1 MNVVEL
7 LRQFLFLF
15 ADVVLPILVL
25 ALTGYLLQRK
35 FSLHMET
42 LAKVQMNL
50 LVPAFMVSRVGSSDL
65 SWSEIGL
72 IMAAVLLGTFILAVP
87 VWSAVRSRGLAAGTS
102 AVLVLAAVVFNSGN
116 FGIPLAERAYGTAG
130 GEVQALVLL
139 ASSITMFGL
148 GYILLSSKAGV
159 GGGIQTFLKTPIF
172 WSMVAGL
179 GLKLWGQEL
188 PVAVGYPI
196 DTLASGLVPLALVT
210 LGAQMA
216 MRVGPPQW
224 RFVAPV
230 MLLKLLGLPA
240 AMSLVVWLFGLWPW
254 PGAMLI
260 VAAAAPSAVN
270 TIILSIEL
278 DGDTEIAAECIV
290 WTTLASTVTVTL
302 ILAVVKGLGGFPPG

>member
-1 MNVVEL
+1 MNLADLV
-7 LRQFLFLF
+7 RQFAFLF

-25 ALTGYLLQRK
+25 ALTGYLLQRR

-42 LAKVQMNL
+42 LAKVQVNL
-50 LVPAFMVSRVGSSDL
+50 LVPAFMVSRVGASTL

-72 IMAAVLLGTFILAVP
+72 ILAAVLLGTFLLAVP
-87 VWSAVRSRGLAAGTS
+87 VWTVVRSRGLAMGTS
-102 AVLVLAAVVFNSGN
+102 SVLVLAAVVFNSGN
-116 FGIPLAERAYGTAG
+116 FGIPLAERAYGTVG

-139 ASSITMFGL
+139 ASSLAMFGL
-148 GYILLSSKAGV
+148 GYILMASKSGV
-159 GGGIQTFLKTPIF
+159 GQGLAAFLKTPIF

-179 GLKLWGQEL
+179 GLKLWGRDL

-230 MLLKLLGLPA
+230 LGLKLLGLPV
-240 AMSLVVWLFGLWPW
+240 AMALVVWLFGLWPW

-278 DGDTEIAAECIV
+278 DGDTEVAAECIV
-290 WTTLASTVTVTL
+290 WTTLASTVSVTL
-302 ILAVVKGLGGFPPG
+302 ILAVVKGLGGLPPG

>member
-1 MNVVEL
+1 MNVAEL
-7 LRQFLFLF
+7 LRQFAFLF
-15 ADVVLPILVL
+15 AHVALPILVL

-35 FSLHMET
+35 FALHMET

-50 LVPAFMVSRVGSSDL
+50 LVPAFIVSRVGSSTL

-72 IMAAVLLGTFILAVP
+72 ITAAVLLGTLILAVP
-87 VWSAVRSRGLAAGTS
+87 VWTVVRSRGFTTGTAS
-102 AVLVLAAVVFNSGN
+102 VLVLAAVVFNSGN
-116 FGIPLAERAYGTAG
+116 FGIPLAERAYGTFG
-130 GEVQALVLL
+130 GEVQALILL
-139 ASSITMFGL
+139 ASSLAMFGL
-148 GYILLSSKAGV
+148 GYVLMASKSGV
-159 GGGIQTFLKTPIF
+159 GEGVRTFLKTPIF

-179 GLKLWGQEL
+179 GLKLWGGEL
-188 PVAVGYPI
+188 PVAIDYPL
-196 DTLASGLVPLALVT
+196 DTLASGLIPLALVT

-230 MLLKLLGLPA
+230 LVLKLLGLPT
-240 AMSLVVWLFGLWPW
+240 AMALVVWLFGLWPW

-270 TIILSIEL
+270 TVILSIEL

-290 WTTLASTVTVTL
+290 WTTLLSTVTVTL
-302 ILAVVKGLGGFPPG
+302 ILAVVKGLGGLPPG